1 MTAVLERLRGSAVR
15 PRRNARL
22 AFFGLYTRYTF
33 QVYVQHIFVVL
44 AGLLIAALTIDVSTQ
59 VRELLAASPAAT
71 GFDIPL
77 RLAWY
82 ALLRCT
88 DIATRLLPIGCFLG
102 VLSAEVAMTVGR
114 ERLMISNT
122 GRSPFQCVVPAVLL
136 GIMFGGVQFTLDA
149 FLRPMA
155 MMAQISGRLGDDGRR
170 ADRTIDRGQRWFAS
184 KDALVRARIE
194 YGPSPVLRDL
204 TVFATG
210 DDGQLRKVLTAAS
223 ASPEPGTSF
232 WLIKDGRLWVAD
244 GTGSRGFTVEVS
256 PQTGEARADLG
267 MDPLW
272 VSYLDISPA
281 YLPQVVLHS
290 LAGSPGGVF
299 DARIYRMMIQV
310 RYADWFLP
318 GSMILLASTLSLFFL
333 RHGSSFQRV
342 IMLAL
347 IGYVVHVALRAI
359 NLLGGYG
366 YVSPGIVAWS
376 IPCVLIAVATTVLTL
391 TYALG
396 TGEGISGLLRKL
408 FGGLPGRSYP

>member
-114 ERLMISNT
+114 ERLMIANT

-272 VSYLDISPA
+272 VSHLDISPA

>member
-194 YGPSPVLRDL
+194 YGHSPVLRDL

-318 GSMILLASTLSLFFL
+318 GSMILLASALSLFFL

>member
-1 MTAVLERLRGSAVR
+1 MSAVLERLRGSALR

-44 AGLLIAALTIDVSTQ
+44 AGLLIAALTIDLSTQ
-59 VRELLAASPAAT
+59 VREVLAAPPAAT
-71 GFDIPL
+71 GFEIPL

-82 ALLRCT
+82 ALLRSA
-88 DIATRLLPIGCFLG
+88 DIATRLLPVGCFLG

-122 GRSPFQCVVPAVLL
+122 GRSPFQCIVPAVLL
-136 GIMFGGVQFTLDA
+136 GVVFGGVQFTLDT

-184 KDALVRARIE
+184 KDALVRVRIE
-194 YGPSPVLRDL
+194 YGPPPMLRDL

-244 GTGSRGFTVEVS
+244 GSGSPGFTVEIS
-256 PQTGEARADLG
+256 PQTGQARADLG
-267 MDPLW
+267 MDPVW
-272 VSYLDISPA
+272 VSHLEISPA
-281 YLPQVVLHS
+281 YLPQAVLHS
-290 LAGSPGGVF
+290 LADSPGGVF

-318 GSMILLASTLSLFFL
+318 GSMILLVTALSLFFL

-347 IGYVVHVALRAI
+347 IGYVVHVALRAM
-359 NLLGGYG
+359 NLLGGHG
-366 YVSPGIVAWS
+366 YISPWIVAWS
-376 IPCVLIAVATTVLTL
+376 IPCVLVVITGAVLTL
-391 TYALG
+391 THSLG
-396 TGEGISGLLRKL
+396 TGEGMLRLLRRL
-408 FGGLPGRSYP
+408 FGRLSGRLRQ

>member
-1 MTAVLERLRGSAVR
+1 MTAVLEQLRGSAVR

-318 GSMILLASTLSLFFL
+318 GSMILLASALSLFFL

>member
-318 GSMILLASTLSLFFL
+318 GSMILLASALSLFFL

>member
-1 MTAVLERLRGSAVR
+1 MSAVLERLRGSAVR

-82 ALLRCT
+82 ALLRST

-136 GIMFGGVQFTLDA
+136 GIMFGGVQFTLDT

-204 TVFATG
+204 TVFETG

-244 GTGSRGFTVEVS
+244 GTGSRGFTVDVS

-272 VSYLDISPA
+272 VSHLDISPA

-318 GSMILLASTLSLFFL
+318 GSLILLACALSLFFL

-347 IGYVVHVALRAI
+347 IGYIVHVALRAI

-376 IPCVLIAVATTVLTL
+376 IPCALIAVATTVLTL

>member
-1 MTAVLERLRGSAVR
+1 MRV
-15 PRRNARL
+15 
-22 AFFGLYTRYTF
+22 
-33 QVYVQHIFVVL
+33 
-44 AGLLIAALTIDVSTQ
+44 
-59 VRELLAASPAAT
+59 
-71 GFDIPL
+71 
-77 RLAWY
+77 
-82 ALLRCT
+82 
-88 DIATRLLPIGCFLG
+88 
-102 VLSAEVAMTVGR
+102 
-114 ERLMISNT
+114 
-122 GRSPFQCVVPAVLL
+122 
-136 GIMFGGVQFTLDA
+136 
-149 FLRPMA
+149 
-155 MMAQISGRLGDDGRR
+155 
-170 ADRTIDRGQRWFAS
+170 
-184 KDALVRARIE
+184 RIE
-194 YGPSPVLRDL
+194 YGPPPVLRDL

-223 ASPEPGTSF
+223 ASPEPGTGF

-256 PQTGEARADLG
+256 PQTGQARADLG
-267 MDPLW
+267 MDPVW
-272 VSYLDISPA
+272 VSHLEISPA
-281 YLPQVVLHS
+281 YLPQAVLHS
-290 LAGSPGGVF
+290 LADSPGGVF
-299 DARIYRMMIQV
+299 DPRIYRMMIQV

-318 GSMILLASTLSLFFL
+318 GSMILLVTALSLFFL

-342 IMLAL
+342 IMVAL